1 MKIAI
6 VRLSALGD
14 IFQSMIV
21 LQFIKKKFRN
31 AQIDW
36 IVDESFQDVLKDNLH
51 INEIIPIPVKK
62 IKKTKSLRDLFQVI
76 KKLRQLASYDYV
88 FDLQGLIKSSLVARV
103 IPSKN
108 RIGFD
113 KNSIR
118 EKLASFFYTKK
129 YFFPYHENVIKRYCF
144 LLNQA
149 LELNINDDDILCKE
163 SFFNIKKTIKKDSLV
178 VLVLGASFESKI
190 YPIEKYLLIVKAI
203 DANFIPIWKSDSERI
218 MAQQLAK
225 KSENIIVP
233 ENLSIRELKELI
245 STASLVIGGDTGP
258 THLAWAMNIPSV
270 TLFGCTPMERNCYQT
285 NQNFAFKGSS
295 KVNPYKID
303 KNDFS
308 INEIDPDEIIKLI
321 EEKIKLKKFL
331 KTHK

>member
-1 MKIAI
+1 MYRMKIAI

-21 LQFIKKKFRN
+21 LQFIKMKFPN
-31 AQIDW
+31 AQVDW
-36 IVDESFQDVLKDNLH
+36 IVDESFQDAVKDSPH
-51 INEIIPIPVKK
+51 INEIIPIPIKK
-62 IKKTKSLRDLFQVI
+62 IKKTKSLRGLFQAI
-76 KKLRQLASYDYV
+76 KKLRQLALYDYV
-88 FDLQGLIKSSLVARV
+88 FDLQGLIKSSLVARL

-129 YFFPYHENVIKRYCF
+129 YFFPYHKNVIIRYCY

-149 LELNINDDDILCKE
+149 LELDIDDDHILHKE
-163 SFFNIKKTIKKDSLV
+163 SFFNIKKTTKKDRLI

-190 YPIEKYLLIVKAI
+190 YPMEKYLSIAKGV
-203 DANFIPIWKSDSERI
+203 DANFIAIWKSDSEKI
-218 MAQQLAK
+218 MAEELAK
-225 KSENIIVP
+225 KSENIIVS
-233 ENLSIRELKELI
+233 ENLSLSELKKLI

-285 NQNFAFKGSS
+285 NQNFAMKGSS
-295 KVNPYKID
+295 KVDPYKID
-303 KNDFS
+303 RNDFS
-308 INEIDPDEIIKLI
+308 INEIDPDEIIELI
-321 EEKIKLKKFL
+321 KERIKL
-331 KTHK
+331 

>member
-21 LQFIKKKFRN
+21 LQFIKMKFPN
-31 AQIDW
+31 SQVAW
-36 IVDESFQDVLKDNLH
+36 IVDESFQDAVKDNPY
-51 INEIIPIPVKK
+51 INEIIPIPIKK
-62 IKKTKSLRDLFQVI
+62 IKKTKSLRELFQAI
-76 KKLRQLASYDYV
+76 KKLRQLNSYDYV
-88 FDLQGLIKSSLVARV
+88 FDLQGLIKSSLVARL

-129 YFFPYHENVIKRYCF
+129 YFFPYHKNVIKRYCY

-149 LELNINDDDILCKE
+149 LKLNIDDDDILHKE
-163 SFFNIKKTIKKDSLV
+163 SFFNVKKTTKKDRLI

-190 YPIEKYLLIVKAI
+190 YPMEKYLSIAKAI
-203 DANFIPIWKSDSERI
+203 DASFIAIWKSDSERI

-225 KSENIIVP
+225 QSKNIIASENL
-233 ENLSIRELKELI
+233 NLGELKKLI

-285 NQNFAFKGSS
+285 NQNFAIKGSS
-295 KVNPYKID
+295 KVDPYKID

-308 INEIDPDEIIKLI
+308 INEIDPNEIIKI
-321 EEKIKLKKFL
+321 IKERIKL
-331 KTHK
+331 

>member
-21 LQFIKKKFRN
+21 LQFIKKKFPN
-31 AQIDW
+31 AQVDW
-36 IVDESFQDVLKDNLH
+36 IVDESFQDALKDNPH
-51 INEIIPIPVKK
+51 INEIIPISIKK
-62 IKKTKSLRDLFQVI
+62 IKKTKSLKGLFKAI

-88 FDLQGLIKSSLVARV
+88 FDLQGLIKSSLVARL

-149 LELNINDDDILCKE
+149 LELNIDDDDILRKE
-163 SFFNIKKTIKKDSLV
+163 SFFNVKKTTKKDSLV

-190 YPIEKYLLIVKAI
+190 YPIEKYLLIAKAI
-203 DANFIPIWKSDSERI
+203 DANFIAIWKSDSERI
-218 MAQQLAK
+218 MAQKLAK
-225 KSENIIVP
+225 KSKNIIVS
-233 ENLSIRELKELI
+233 ENLSLSELKKLI
-245 STASLVIGGDTGP
+245 SIASLVIGGDTGP
-258 THLAWAMNIPSV
+258 THLAWAMNKPSI
-270 TLFGCTPMERNCYQT
+270 TLFGCTPMERN
-285 NQNFAFKGSS
+285 
-295 KVNPYKID
+295 
-303 KNDFS
+303 
-308 INEIDPDEIIKLI
+308 
-321 EEKIKLKKFL
+321 
-331 KTHK
+331 

>member
-1 MKIAI
+1 MYRMKIAI

-21 LQFIKKKFRN
+21 LQFIKKKFPN
-31 AQIDW
+31 AQVDW
-36 IVDESFQDVLKDNLH
+36 IVDESFQDALKGDLY
-51 INEIIPIPVKK
+51 INEIIPIPIKK
-62 IKKTKSLRDLFQVI
+62 IKKTRSLRELFQTI

-88 FDLQGLIKSSLVARV
+88 FDLQGLIKSSLVARL
-103 IPSKN
+103 ILSKN

-149 LELNINDDDILCKE
+149 LELNIDDDDILQKE
-163 SFFNIKKTIKKDSLV
+163 SFFNIKRTTKKDSLV

-190 YPIEKYLLIVKAI
+190 YPLKKYISIAKGV
-203 DANFIPIWKSDSERI
+203 DANFIAIWKSDSERI

-225 KSENIIVP
+225 QSKNVTIS
-233 ENLSIRELKELI
+233 ENLSLRELKELI

-258 THLAWAMNIPSV
+258 THLAWAMNIPSI

-285 NQNFAFKGSS
+285 NQNFALKGSS
-295 KVNPYKID
+295 KVDPYKID
-303 KNDFS
+303 RNDFS
-308 INEIDPDEIIKLI
+308 INEIDPDEIIELI
-321 EEKIKLKKFL
+321 KERIDL
-331 KTHK
+331 

>member
-21 LQFIKKKFRN
+21 LQFIKKKFPN
-31 AQIDW
+31 AQVDW
-36 IVDESFQDVLKDNLH
+36 IVDESFQDALKDNPH
-51 INEIIPIPVKK
+51 INEIIPISIKK
-62 IKKTKSLRDLFQVI
+62 IKKTKSLKGLFKAI

-88 FDLQGLIKSSLVARV
+88 FDLQGLIKSSLVARL

-149 LELNINDDDILCKE
+149 LELNIDDDDILRKE
-163 SFFNIKKTIKKDSLV
+163 SFFNVKKTTKKDSLV

-190 YPIEKYLLIVKAI
+190 YPIEKYLLIAKAI
-203 DANFIPIWKSDSERI
+203 DANFIAIWKSDSERI
-218 MAQQLAK
+218 MAQKLAK
-225 KSENIIVP
+225 KSKNIIVS
-233 ENLSIRELKELI
+233 ENLSLSELKKLI
-245 STASLVIGGDTGP
+245 SIASLVIGGDTGP
-258 THLAWAMNIPSV
+258 THLAWAMNKPSI

-285 NQNFAFKGSS
+285 NQNFAMRGSS
-295 KVNPYKID
+295 KVDPYKID

-308 INEIDPDEIIKLI
+308 INEIDPDEIVELIKERIKL
-321 EEKIKLKKFL
+321 
-331 KTHK
+331 

>member
-1 MKIAI
+1 MYRMKIAI

-21 LQFIKKKFRN
+21 LQFIKMKFPN
-31 AQIDW
+31 AQVDW
-36 IVDESFQDVLKDNLH
+36 IVDESFQDAVKDNPH
-51 INEIIPIPVKK
+51 INEIIPIPIKK
-62 IKKTKSLRDLFQVI
+62 IKKTKSLKELFQAI
-76 KKLRQLASYDYV
+76 KKLRQLTSYDYV
-88 FDLQGLIKSSLVARV
+88 FDLQGLIKSSLVARL

-129 YFFPYHENVIKRYCF
+129 YFFPYHKNVIKRYCY
-144 LLNQA
+144 LLNQT
-149 LELNINDDDILCKE
+149 LELDIDDDHILHKE
-163 SFFNIKKTIKKDSLV
+163 SFFNIKKTTKKDRLI

-190 YPIEKYLLIVKAI
+190 YPMEKYLSIAEGV
-203 DANFIPIWKSDSERI
+203 DANFIAIWKSDSEKI
-218 MAQQLAK
+218 MAEELAK
-225 KSENIIVP
+225 KSENIIVS
-233 ENLSIRELKELI
+233 ENLSLSELKKLI

-285 NQNFAFKGSS
+285 NQNFAMKGSS
-295 KVNPYKID
+295 KVDPYKID
-303 KNDFS
+303 RNDFS
-308 INEIDPDEIIKLI
+308 INEIDPGKIIEIIKERIRL
-321 EEKIKLKKFL
+321 
-331 KTHK
+331 

>member
-1 MKIAI
+1 MYRMKIAI

-21 LQFIKKKFRN
+21 LQFIKMKFPN
-31 AQIDW
+31 AQVDW
-36 IVDESFQDVLKDNLH
+36 IVDESFQDAVKDNPH
-51 INEIIPIPVKK
+51 INEIIPIPIKK
-62 IKKTKSLRDLFQVI
+62 IKKTKSLRGLFQAI
-76 KKLRQLASYDYV
+76 KKLRQLALYDYV
-88 FDLQGLIKSSLVARV
+88 FDLQGLIKSSLVARL

-129 YFFPYHENVIKRYCF
+129 YFFPYHKNVIKRYCY
-144 LLNQA
+144 LLNQT
-149 LELNINDDDILCKE
+149 LELDIDDDHILHKE
-163 SFFNIKKTIKKDSLV
+163 SFFNIKKTTKKDRLI

-190 YPIEKYLLIVKAI
+190 YPMEKYLSIAKGV
-203 DANFIPIWKSDSERI
+203 DANFIAIWKSDSEKI
-218 MAQQLAK
+218 MAEELAK
-225 KSENIIVP
+225 KSENIIVS
-233 ENLSIRELKELI
+233 ENLSLSELKKLI

-285 NQNFAFKGSS
+285 NQNFAMKGSS
-295 KVNPYKID
+295 KVDPYKID
-303 KNDFS
+303 RNDFS
-308 INEIDPDEIIKLI
+308 INEIDPDEIIELI
-321 EEKIKLKKFL
+321 KERIKL
-331 KTHK
+331 

>member
-1 MKIAI
+1 MKIVI

-21 LQFIKKKFRN
+21 LQFIKKRFPN
-31 AQIDW
+31 AQVDW
-36 IVDESFQDVLKDNLH
+36 IVDESFQDALKDNPH
-51 INEIIPIPVKK
+51 INEIIPISIKK
-62 IKKTKSLRDLFQVI
+62 IKKTKSLKGLFKAI

-88 FDLQGLIKSSLVARV
+88 FDLQGLIKSSLVARL

-149 LELNINDDDILCKE
+149 LELNIDDDDILRKE
-163 SFFNIKKTIKKDSLV
+163 SFFNVKKTTKKDSLV

-190 YPIEKYLLIVKAI
+190 YPIEKYLLIAKAI
-203 DANFIPIWKSDSERI
+203 DANFIAIWKSDTEKI
-218 MAQQLAK
+218 MAQKLAK
-225 KSENIIVP
+225 ESENIIVS
-233 ENLSIRELKELI
+233 ENLSLRGLKELI
-245 STASLVIGGDTGP
+245 STAALVIGGDTGP
-258 THLAWAMNIPSV
+258 THLAWAMNVPSI
-270 TLFGCTPMERNCYQT
+270 TLYGPTPGYRNSYQT
-285 NQNFAFKGSS
+285 DKNIVMSSES

-308 INEIDPDEIIKLI
+308 IKSISPHDVIKVVQ
-321 EEKIKLKKFL
+321 KLL
-331 KTHK
+331 D

>member
-1 MKIAI
+1 MYRMKIAI

-21 LQFIKKKFRN
+21 LQFIKMKFPN
-31 AQIDW
+31 AQVDW
-36 IVDESFQDVLKDNLH
+36 IVDESFQDAVKDNPH
-51 INEIIPIPVKK
+51 INEIIPIPIKK
-62 IKKTKSLRDLFQVI
+62 IKKTKSLKELFQAI
-76 KKLRQLASYDYV
+76 KKLRQLTSYDYV
-88 FDLQGLIKSSLVARV
+88 FDLQGLIKSSLVARL

-129 YFFPYHENVIKRYCF
+129 YFFPYHKNVIKRYCY
-144 LLNQA
+144 LLNQT
-149 LELNINDDDILCKE
+149 LELDIDDDHILHKE
-163 SFFNIKKTIKKDSLV
+163 SFFNIKKTTKKDRLI

-190 YPIEKYLLIVKAI
+190 YPMEKYLSIAEGV
-203 DANFIPIWKSDSERI
+203 DANFIAIWKSDSERI
-218 MAQQLAK
+218 MAQKLAK
-225 KSENIIVP
+225 KSKNIIVSK
-233 ENLSIRELKELI
+233 NLSLRELKELI
-245 STASLVIGGDTGP
+245 SAASLVIGGDTGP

-285 NQNFAFKGSS
+285 NQNFALKGSS
-295 KVNPYKID
+295 KVDPYKID

-308 INEIDPDEIIKLI
+308 INEIDPDEIIELI
-321 EEKIKLKKFL
+321 KERIKL
-331 KTHK
+331 

>member
-21 LQFIKKKFRN
+21 LQFIKKKFPN
-31 AQIDW
+31 AQVDW
-36 IVDESFQDVLKDNLH
+36 MVDESFQDALKDNLH
-51 INEIIPIPVKK
+51 INEIIPIPIKK

-88 FDLQGLIKSSLVARV
+88 FDLQGLIKSALVARL

-144 LLNQA
+144 LLNQT
-149 LELNINDDDILCKE
+149 LELNIDDDDILRKE
-163 SFFNIKKTIKKDSLV
+163 SFFNIKKTTKKDSLV

-190 YPIEKYLLIVKAI
+190 YPIEKYLLIAKAI
-203 DANFIPIWKSDSERI
+203 DANFITIWKSDSERI

-225 KSENIIVP
+225 KSENIIVSK
-233 ENLSIRELKELI
+233 NLSLSELKKLI
-245 STASLVIGGDTGP
+245 SIASLVIGGDTGP
-258 THLAWAMNIPSV
+258 THLAWAMNKPSI

-285 NQNFAFKGSS
+285 NQNIAMRGSS
-295 KVNPYKID
+295 KVDPYKID

-308 INEIDPDEIIKLI
+308 INEINPDEIVEIIK
-321 EEKIKLKKFL
+321 EKIKL
-331 KTHK
+331 